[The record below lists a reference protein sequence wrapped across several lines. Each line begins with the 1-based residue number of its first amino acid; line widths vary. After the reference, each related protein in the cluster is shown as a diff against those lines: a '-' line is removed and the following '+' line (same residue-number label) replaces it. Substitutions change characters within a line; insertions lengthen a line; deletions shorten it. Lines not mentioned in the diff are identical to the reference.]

1 MENSKR
7 RTSLIGVLIAIIAF
21 VFIALSSV
29 QLILITKFSNN
40 STSKSYG
47 ENCSEITQAY
57 SMMITNRLNMYL
69 REIRYYVDAEV
80 NNTLDTEQIIE
91 WMIARS
97 GKKSSNIDGM
107 YFITLDGTGYRDDG
121 AVTNFKNED
130 FYNLL
135 LIYLFLF

>member
-69 REIRYYVDAEV
+69 REIRYYVDADV
-80 NNTLDTEQIIE
+80 TSTLDTDQIIQ
-91 WMIARS
+91 WMI
-97 GKKSSNIDGM
+97 
-107 YFITLDGTGYRDDG
+107 
-121 AVTNFKNED
+121 
-130 FYNLL
+130 
-135 LIYLFLF
+135 